1 MNEDGSFGQRQRI
14 LFGAVFLA
22 TGAALLIY
30 ILSGISL
37 LAAAGVVFLAAGAVG
52 GAIWRRASA
61 RSKEDLRTLLWAGAV
76 AGIVA
81 TSAYDL
87 SRFLL
92 IEVTGIA
99 FWPFDIFNV
108 FGQALVGAGF
118 SGAWVRL
125 LGVIYH
131 FANGIGFALAYTIIA
146 GRRGVWAGILW
157 AMILELMMVSVYPG
171 WLDMRALDEFLQVSV
186 IGHIVYGAVLGYSAR
201 WLLAIKERGNGR
213 EVGSPG

>member
-1 MNEDGSFGQRQRI
+1 MITERQQM
-14 LFGAVFLA
+14 LFAALFLS

-30 ILSGISL
+30 IISGISL
-37 LAAAGVVFLAAGAVG
+37 LAAAGLVLVLATIAGAL
-52 GAIWRRASA
+52 IWRRADG
-61 RSKEDLRTLLWAGAV
+61 RSRQTLRTYIWVGAIAGV
-76 AGIVA
+76 LA

-87 SRFLL
+87 SRFFL

-108 FGQALVGAGF
+108 FGQALVGAGY
-118 SGAWVRL
+118 SGPWVRMAGL
-125 LGVIYH
+125 LYH
-131 FANGIGFALAYTIIA
+131 FANGIGFALAYTIVA

-186 IGHIVYGAVLGYSAR
+186 IGHVVYGAVLGVSAR
-201 WLLAIKERGNGR
+201 WLLTIREREHG
-213 EVGSPG
+213 

>member
-1 MNEDGSFGQRQRI
+1 MEKSNLFGQRERW
-14 LFGAVFLA
+14 LFAALFLS

-30 ILSGISL
+30 IASGISL
-37 LAAAGVVFLAAGAVG
+37 LAAGALVLLAAVG
-52 GAIWRRASA
+52 IGLVIWRRVDVQDRAA
-61 RSKEDLRTLLWAGAV
+61 LRRLLWAGAI
-76 AGIVA
+76 AGLLA

-118 SGAWVRL
+118 SGPWVRL
-125 LGVIYH
+125 LGVLYH
-131 FANGIGFALAYTIIA
+131 FANGIGFALAYTVVA
-146 GRRGVWAGILW
+146 GKRGVLAGIVW
-157 AMILELMMVSVYPG
+157 AMILELLMVTVYPG

-186 IGHIVYGAVLGYSAR
+186 LGHIVYGAVLGYSAR
-201 WLLAIKERGNGR
+201 WLLSAREAGNGNM
-213 EVGSPG
+213 G

>member
-1 MNEDGSFGQRQRI
+1 MNRSESELQSRYRMLFGI
-14 LFGAVFLA
+14 LFLS
-22 TGAALLIY
+22 TGVALLIY
-30 ILSGISL
+30 IASGLSL
-37 LAAAGVVFLAAGAVG
+37 LVTAGLVLAVAIAIGVT
-52 GAIWRRASA
+52 IWRQAGEKR
-61 RSKEDLRTLLWAGAV
+61 RSELRRLMWAGAI
-76 AGIVA
+76 AGILA

-87 SRFLL
+87 VRFLL

-146 GRRGVWAGILW
+146 GKRGVWAGIGW

-186 IGHIVYGAVLGYSAR
+186 LGHIVYGAVLGYSAR
-201 WLLAIKERGNGR
+201 WLLDSKESADESSSR
-213 EVGSPG
+213 

>member
-1 MNEDGSFGQRQRI
+1 MLTERYRL
-14 LFGAVFLA
+14 LFAALFLS

-30 ILSGISL
+30 IISGISL
-37 LAAAGVVFLAAGAVG
+37 LAAAGLVLAAACFIGAW
-52 GAIWRRASA
+52 IWRRTDG
-61 RSKEDLRTLLWAGAV
+61 RSRDAMRTLLKTGFI
-76 AGIVA
+76 AGILA

-118 SGAWVRL
+118 SGPWVRL
-125 LGVIYH
+125 AGVVYH
-131 FANGIGFALAYTIIA
+131 FANGIGFALAYTIVA
-146 GRRGVWAGILW
+146 GRRGVWAGIVW
-157 AMILELMMVSVYPG
+157 AMILEVMMVSVYPG

-201 WLLAIKERGNGR
+201 RLLADREGINGNDRRATG
-213 EVGSPG
+213 